1 MTDKLR
7 VTITRERG
15 DDVEVLLDE
24 ALSKATMDSFKAVS
38 GLEDVFETAYGISM
52 NDFETRWALHLMD
65 FLDE

>member
-24 ALSKATMDSFKAVS
+24 ELSKDIMDSFKAVS
-38 GLEDVFETAYGISM
+38 GLEDVFETAYRISI